1 MTSLEFHLALLNK
14 VHAVV
19 PDGDI
24 METCMWLIPFITSP
38 GHVWWS
44 IYPSDNGGVELCSS
58 SDKWIFTFEF
68 HKDHGFVKL
77 TADCIHLAEP
87 EFQNHVTI
95 DFIDMDKVPQEYLG
109 ISEIIELHRSFSRER
124 EAEDSEWK
132 SHMIDSAITSK
143 N

>member
-14 VHAVV
+14 VHEII

-24 METCMWLIPFITSP
+24 METCMWLIPFITGP

-44 IYPSDNGGVELCSS
+44 IYPSGNEGVEFCSS
-58 SDKWIFTFEF
+58 SDDWVFTFEF

-77 TADCIHLAEP
+77 TADCIHLVAP
-87 EFQNHVTI
+87 EFQNHATI
-95 DFIDMDKVPQEYLG
+95 DFIDMDKLPQEYLG
-109 ISEIIELHRSFSRER
+109 MAEIIDLHHKFSQER
-124 EAEDSEWK
+124 ENEEPEWK
-132 SHMIDSAITSK
+132 TRMIKSALPHH